1 MVFDQVLST
10 PVARLICKAGAA
22 VVLAALGVVLCAA
35 PTRAGES
42 SNKEAAPAEE
52 IDHLAIAARLIRD
65 GHHDRAET
73 VLGQVDLKQPGLALD
88 RYHTLLGLVKL
99 ELGQHAQAITSLKR
113 AIAHGQTDPVV
124 HSYMAQAFY
133 GLERYDG
140 VIFSLDQAGDA
151 GRAAPGLFLMRA
163 RSHWE
168 LRHPAEA
175 IAALR
180 AGKAAFPDAVE
191 LDRAQLSYLIE
202 MGLFQEVARLGSV
215 YLSRSDASAD
225 DFAVVAEGLRRSKQL
240 DQAKEVLESA
250 RLRFPDH
257 HRLTVL
263 LAHTYMDAGNPLVA
277 AMLFEDAARFDPK
290 LALEAAELYLKAGRV
305 QRAVSLNARV
315 GDQKAKIKQRLSILL
330 ELERY
335 EEIAA
340 MQARL
345 SRLGLLEEQNIR
357 YALAY
362 ACFKSGQ
369 FDAAEAQLKHLT
381 DPRLF
386 EQALELRRAMHKCRE
401 AGWLCH

>member
-1 MVFDQVLST
+1 MVQGHRLCSRVRRLLVLS
-10 PVARLICKAGAA
+10 
-22 VVLAALGVVLCAA
+22 ALGAMFSVA
-35 PTRAGES
+35 PTWAGEA
-42 SNKEAAPAEE
+42 SNSEAAPVEQV
-52 IDHLAIAARLIRD
+52 DHLAIAARLIRD

-73 VLGQVDLKQPGLALD
+73 VLEQVDIEQPALALE
-88 RYHTLLGLVKL
+88 RYYTLLGLVKL
-99 ELGQHAQAITSLKR
+99 ELGRHEQAIMNLKK
-113 AIAHGQTDPVV
+113 AIARGQTDPVV

-140 VIFSLDQAGDA
+140 VIYSLKHAGQA
-151 GRAAPGLFLMRA
+151 GRAAPGLFLMLA

-175 IAALR
+175 IVALQ
-180 AGKAAFPDAVE
+180 AGKEAFPDAVE
-191 LDRAQLSYLIE
+191 LDRAQLGYLIE
-202 MGLFQEVARLGSV
+202 MGLFQEVARLGST
-215 YLSRSDASAD
+215 YLSRAEASAD

-240 DQAKEVLESA
+240 EQAKEVLESA

-263 LAHTYMDAGNPLVA
+263 LAHTYMDSGHPLVA

-290 LALEAAELYLKAGRV
+290 LSLEAAELYLEAGRV
-305 QRAVSLNARV
+305 ERAVSLNARV
-315 GDQKAKIKQRLSILL
+315 GDQKAKIKQRMSILL
-330 ELERY
+330 KLERY

-345 SRLGLLEEQNIR
+345 SRLGLLDDQSIR

-362 ACFKSGQ
+362 AHFKSGQ
-369 FDAAEAQLKHLT
+369 FDAAETQLKHLT

-401 AGWLCH
+401 AGWLCN